1 MATEAKVII
10 KGEDQLS
17 PSVKSAQNSLTGLQ
31 GVSTKLGATF
41 KSGLKIA
48 AITAGL
54 KKLVEAS
61 IACVKSFTETES
73 ALTKLDTT
81 LKAAGSSLGMTTGEL
96 RGLADSFSQVTSF
109 SNEAV
114 MGVQQ
119 LFIATQSV
127 SKDMLPEATEAAL
140 DMASALGQDASSAAE
155 RLAQALQDPAGEVE
169 ALREA
174 FIFLDED
181 QIKNIET
188 LQDQNKLYEAQQII
202 LDEISETYGG
212 LARSVAEV
220 STGKLEQISNVFEDI
235 KSGLGEGLFNAIA
248 PALDYIYQRLVDISD
263 WINGSNAYNAA
274 TGYNPDLSEYST
286 ESLRKGREQAQDWLD
301 GFWGDWAF
309 TDPKAIQEHERAVEN
324 LTAELVRR
332 GAESL
337 EPPKWWL
344 DESTESTEASKEAA
358 EANKLTAEQLE
369 ALSLSVESLVSAS
382 DSIVEGWKTP
392 VEKLQEQIN
401 SAYSLILGGNL
412 NDDQKSSLLS
422 AVEVLNKELTN
433 TLLEANEEARKNYDE
448 AIEKQKEAEEKAQK
462 EREKAEEKAQRE
474 REKAEEK
481 AQRERKEALR
491 EYERIMD
498 EFHQNVE
505 NLINDSDAVINDS
518 KSEVTSS
525 SFRMSEWVANI
536 ADQQQEIRNQLNHS
550 NNLTQEEGDT
560 LRAQLRELQ
569 ELRTNA
575 GTYDLINGV
584 GNNIQNGITDMLSN
598 MGMMGGVASVV
609 IGPIMDTLQPLVDI
623 IDSIT
628 NPLTIIQQIL
638 QGFVDVLAPLMEA
651 VVKPLTDFFHL
662 FGELIAGLFVP
673 LLERLYPI
681 IWQIAEILEWTIM
694 PIFDILTPILEL
706 ISMLL
711 TALYPVLDIVAVATI
726 TVGSVF
732 GWLGDW
738 IKHIVTTIWN
748 WLRSI
753 NIFGWH
759 PFGSGYTET
768 HAPKD
773 LFSYIGDNLAEYRG
787 ESNKVKGSNLGDDE
801 EEEDT
806 STKTSITSASYSG
819 STTVHINIYQQ
830 APVVGDGGMSE
841 FARMIRREFEE
852 LDYYGTTT

>member
-96 RGLADSFSQVTSF
+96 RGLADSFAEVTSF

-174 FIFLDED
+174 FIFLDQD

-220 STGKLEQISNVFEDI
+220 STGKLQQISNVFQDI
-235 KSGLGEGLFNAIA
+235 KAGLGEGIYNAIA
-248 PALDYIYQRLVDISD
+248 PALDYIYQKLVDISD
-263 WINGSNAYNAA
+263 WINGANAYEAA
-274 TGYNPDLSEYST
+274 TKYEPDLSEYST
-286 ESLRKGREQAQDWLD
+286 ESIRKAREQANDWM
-301 GFWGDWAF
+301 GKWEDWFF
-309 TDPKAIQEHERAVEN
+309 TDPKAIQEHERAIEA
-324 LTAELVRR
+324 LTAELIAR

-344 DESTESTEASKEAA
+344 DESTEFTEASKEAA

-401 SAYSLILGGNL
+401 SAYSLMMGGNL
-412 NDDQKSSLLS
+412 DDDQKKS
-422 AVEVLNKELTN
+422 VERSIEILNKELTN
-433 TLLEANEEARKNYDE
+433 TLIKENEENRE
-448 AIEKQKEAEEKAQK
+448 AYENEQEKLLKEQEKQTKLQ
-462 EREKAEEKAQRE
+462 ERFNT
-474 REKAEEK
+474 
-481 AQRERKEALR
+481 
-491 EYERIMD
+491 RID
-498 EFHQNVE
+498 HLVE
-505 NLINDSDAVINDS
+505 HVKFFQENYVTSGVGTSDYNRQDTVTDINDL
-518 KSEVTSS
+518 
-525 SFRMSEWVANI
+525 
-536 ADQQQEIRNQLNHS
+536 QQDIRDQLNHS
-550 NNLTQEEGDT
+550 ENLTKGQADI
-560 LRAQLRELQ
+560 LRKQLKELQ
-569 ELRTNA
+569 GLRTSLPD
-575 GTYDLINGV
+575 TFDMLSGV
-584 GNNIQNGITDMLSN
+584 GDNLQSGITSMLSN

-609 IGPIMDTLQPLVDI
+609 IGPIMDTLQPLVDV
-623 IDSIT
+623 IDSIA

-711 TALYPVLDIVAVATI
+711 TALYPILDIVAVATI

-738 IKHIVTTIWN
+738 IQHIVTTIWN

-773 LFSYIGDNLAEYRG
+773 LFSYIGDNLAAYRD
-787 ESNKVKGSNLGDDE
+787 ESNTVKGSNLGSDE
-801 EEEDT
+801 EGDT
-806 STKTSITSASYSG
+806 STNTSITSASYSG

-841 FARMIRREFEE
+841 FARMIMKEFEE
-852 LDYYGTTT
+852 LNYYGVTT

>member
-96 RGLADSFSQVTSF
+96 RGLADSFAEVTSF

-174 FIFLDED
+174 FIFLDQD

-188 LQDQNKLYEAQQII
+188 LQNQNKLYEAQQII

-220 STGKLEQISNVFEDI
+220 STGKLTQIANVFQDI
-235 KSGLGEGLFNAIA
+235 KAGLGEGIYNAIA
-248 PALDYIYQRLVDISD
+248 PALDYIYQKLVDISD
-263 WINGSNAYNAA
+263 WINGANAYEAA
-274 TGYNPDLSEYST
+274 TKYQPDLSEYST
-286 ESLRKGREQAQDWLD
+286 ESIRKAREQAQDWLD
-301 GFWGDWAF
+301 GWRGDWFF
-309 TDPKAIQEHERAVEN
+309 TDPKAIQEHERAIDA
-324 LTAELVRR
+324 LTAELVKR

-344 DESTESTEASKEAA
+344 DENKESTEASEEAT

-369 ALSLSVESLVSAS
+369 ELSLSVESLVSAS

-401 SAYSLILGGNL
+401 SAYSLMLGGNL
-412 NDDQKSSLLS
+412 DDDQKKS
-422 AVEVLNKELTN
+422 VERSIEILNKELTN
-433 TLLEANEEARKNYDE
+433 TLIKENEENRE
-448 AIEKQKEAEEKAQK
+448 AYENEQEKLLKEQEKQTKLQ
-462 EREKAEEKAQRE
+462 ERFNA
-474 REKAEEK
+474 
-481 AQRERKEALR
+481 
-491 EYERIMD
+491 RID
-498 EFHQNVE
+498 
-505 NLINDSDAVINDS
+505 NLIEHAKFFQENYVTSGVGTSDYNRQDTVTDINDL
-518 KSEVTSS
+518 
-525 SFRMSEWVANI
+525 
-536 ADQQQEIRNQLNHS
+536 QQDIRDQLNHS
-550 NNLTQEEGDT
+550 ENLTKGQADI
-560 LRAQLRELQ
+560 LRKQLKELQ
-569 ELRTNA
+569 GLRTSLPD
-575 GTYDLINGV
+575 TFDMLSGV
-584 GNNIQNGITDMLSN
+584 GDNLQSGITSMLSN

-609 IGPIMDTLQPLVDI
+609 IGPIMDTLQPLVDV
-623 IDSIT
+623 IDSIA

-711 TALYPVLDIVAVATI
+711 TALYPILDIVAVATI

-738 IKHIVTTIWN
+738 IQHIVTTIWN

-773 LFSYIGDNLAEYRG
+773 LFSYIGDNLAAYRD
-787 ESNKVKGSNLGDDE
+787 ESNTVKGSNLGSDE
-801 EEEDT
+801 EGDT
-806 STKTSITSASYSG
+806 STNTSITSASYSG

-841 FARMIRREFEE
+841 FARMIMREFEE
-852 LDYYGTTT
+852 LNYYGVTT